1 MSSPLAARQRRPK
14 RRSKKARAKQAKER
28 EEGFSLQFQN
38 DRVPEYQALFDRN
51 LRSHFENKRRQR
63 ELYQVGVVRF
73 RVAAALAIRE
83 GGRIGGSA
91 QRCDY
96 DCRELSSLS
105 LVGAHRNAVHSPR
118 ATPLRAP
125 STTLDAPQ
133 IDKEGRVIDL
143 EKYKSKLFII
153 DQEFKSAE
161 AAEARRAREEVT
173 TRDLLRKKRRQK
185 LDESRRQDG
194 LQKMKE
200 DRKIRQEILA
210 ATRGDSVSPRRRSPA
225 RRSGRATSP
234 AADSFFLTDT

>member
-1 MSSPLAARQRRPK
+1 MSSPLAARQRPK

-63 ELYQVGVVRF
+63 ELYQVGV
-73 RVAAALAIRE
+73 
-83 GGRIGGSA
+83 
-91 QRCDY
+91 
-96 DCRELSSLS
+96 
-105 LVGAHRNAVHSPR
+105 
-118 ATPLRAP
+118 
-125 STTLDAPQ
+125 

-185 LDESRRQDG
+185 LDELRRQDG

-210 ATRGDSVSPRRRSPA
+210 ATRGDSVSPRRKSPA
-225 RRSGRATSP
+225 RRSGRAPSP